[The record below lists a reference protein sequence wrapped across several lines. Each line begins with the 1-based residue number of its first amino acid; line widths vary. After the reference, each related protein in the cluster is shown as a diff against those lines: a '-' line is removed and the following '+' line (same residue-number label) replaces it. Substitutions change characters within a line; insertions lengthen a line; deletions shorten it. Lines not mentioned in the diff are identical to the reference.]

1 VKSSNKGEEA
11 MNSIVIL
18 PPLATTLVW
27 VAWLLW
33 AESRINRDREQS
45 ESLWQ
50 QIRDE
55 LDGMERKP

>member
-1 VKSSNKGEEA
+1 